1 MSLSFNERLNRI
13 LPRITSE
20 KFLKNEGQG
29 NEIGYWIF
37 DYPPECELE
46 VRDFIAGTVLPR
58 LAGHK
63 PPLRFQVVNLFELI
77 VELLRER
84 KLLDKA
90 LQMQAAKGN
99 DAVAAALRPV
109 LKEDKL
115 AQRLAQQVDA
125 AQLDLLLLTGVGAAY
140 PLLRAHTLLAALLP
154 LTGRTPVLM
163 FYPGRYNG
171 FSLSLFNKLADDNY
185 YRAFRLV
192 E

>member
-1 MSLSFNERLNRI
+1 MSLSFDERLNGI

-37 DYPPECELE
+37 DYPPERELQMRSF
-46 VRDFIAGTVLPR
+46 VADTVLPK
-58 LAGHK
+58 LARHK
-63 PPLRFQVVNLFELI
+63 PPLRVHTVNLFELVI
-77 VELLRER
+77 GLLQER

-90 LQMQAAKGN
+90 LQMQASKGN
-99 DAVAAALRPV
+99 DAVAGALGPV

-115 AQRLAQQVDA
+115 AQRLMRQVDPD
-125 AQLDLLLLTGVGAAY
+125 QLDLLLLTGVGTAY
-140 PLLRAHTLLAALLP
+140 PMVRAHTLLAALLP
-154 LTGRTPVLM
+154 LTGRTPLLM

-171 FSLSLFNKLADDNY
+171 FSLSLFNKLADKNY